1 MDTSYANNSLNNID
15 SPIDYQ
21 DEDFSINISDETKQR
36 IKKHEGKESMP
47 YQLSYEQD
55 DGTKV
60 KEDFWTVGRGHKL
73 DINNNP
79 FEINRKYSNKE
90 IEELFEKDVDKAAS
104 SVDELV
110 NKSKVDPK
118 AYNLMVEMAFQM
130 GGEGL
135 KKFEKTIAS
144 VNAGEYEEASKH
156 MLWNYNDDGSVKG
169 KTKWHNQT
177 PERAEELSNLMADI
191 LENE

>member
-1 MDTSYANNSLNNID
+1 MDTSYTNNSLNNID

-90 IEELFEKDVDKAAS
+90 IEELFEQDVNKAAS
-104 SVDELV
+104 SVDDLV
-110 NKSKVDPK
+110 DKTKVDPK

-135 KKFEKTIAS
+135 KKFKKTIAS
-144 VNAGEYEEASKH
+144 VNAGEYEEAANH

-191 LENE
+191 LDKE

>member
-15 SPIDYQ
+15 SRIDYQ

-90 IEELFEKDVDKAAS
+90 IEELFEQDVNKAAS

-191 LENE
+191 LDKE

>member
-1 MDTSYANNSLNNID
+1 MDTSYKNNSLNNIEKSD
-15 SPIDYQ
+15 DY
-21 DEDFSINISDETKQR
+21 DFSIDISDETRDR
-36 IKKHEGKESMP
+36 IKRHEGKENMP
-47 YQLSYEQD
+47 YQLSYEDQD
-55 DGTKV
+55 GNII

-90 IEELFEKDVDKAAS
+90 VDELFEKDVDKAAS
-104 SVDELV
+104 SVDDLV
-110 NKSKVDPK
+110 DKSKVDPK

-144 VNAGEYEEASKH
+144 VNAGEYEDASKH
-156 MLWNYNDDGSVKG
+156 MLFNYNDDGSVKG
-169 KTKWHNQT
+169 KTKWYNQT
-177 PERAEELSNLMADI
+177 DTRAKELSDLMAKI
-191 LENE
+191 

>member
-90 IEELFEKDVDKAAS
+90 IEELFEQDVNKAAS

-169 KTKWHNQT
+169 KTNWYNQT
-177 PERAEELSNLMADI
+177 PERAEELSNIMADI